1 MPSQKIDLS
10 EGVVTLLTI
19 PVPFSFKVIGTGPVL
34 FHSSPS
40 APAPAE
46 FSFPLLPGEIYQ
58 VSSIEA
64 GENLYALCTG
74 PDGRLGV
81 L

>member
-1 MPSQKIDLS
+1 MPSQKIDLP

-19 PVPFSFKVIGTGPVL
+19 PAPFSFKVIGAGPVL
-34 FHSSPS
+34 FHSSSSVPTS
-40 APAPAE
+40 AE
-46 FSFPLLPGEIYQ
+46 FSFPILPGEIHQ

-74 PDGRLGV
+74 PDGHLGV
-81 L
+81 M